1 MKNNIII
8 SICIILLLI
17 STNFSTFY
25 LLNNKMKSKIKFE
38 RYNFLQT
45 VEYLNKNKKE
55 INCKNLV
62 DYLDITDLKCEN
74 IGF

>member
-17 STNFSTFY
+17 STNFSTYY
-25 LLNNKMKSKIKFE
+25 LLNNKMKSKIKLE